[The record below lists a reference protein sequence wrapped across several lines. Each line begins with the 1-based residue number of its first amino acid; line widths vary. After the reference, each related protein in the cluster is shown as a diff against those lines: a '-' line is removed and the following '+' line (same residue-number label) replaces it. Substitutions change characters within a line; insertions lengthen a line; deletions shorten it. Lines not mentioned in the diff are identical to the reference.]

1 MSAALLVLVGAV
13 LCFLGA
19 FSVRVA
25 VLAAGFGTGWLL
37 ATALGASTTT
47 VLLVAGA
54 GAVVSFVSTY
64 LLSAFLF
71 FVAGVVVGSVVGA
84 RLFVV
89 VDRGD
94 SDWLLSVV
102 FVPAVAVVCGLLADR
117 WRQRFLGWATAAAGS
132 ALLLSGIGR
141 LGTDSTGW
149 YWRPDTATG
158 TTVFAVSWLV
168 LTLVGHRVQLG
179 SRRDQPAS

>member
-47 VLLVAGA
+47 VLLVAGV